1 MKRGDILFLTIGV
14 SIRPQPWVEI
24 LFNDDA
30 SQYRRMEMALAIDGQ
45 YVNEDN
51 AIHMASALA
60 GFAHVPWNKITWL
73 GEGHTLE
80 SAVAPQGYEGYILSS
95 ALYADADHLTL
106 PHQQDDPVNIYWA
119 SPIFTRERELAH
131 SVPNG
136 GSDLLKKLQ
145 QQGVN
150 HIFSPRQAVI

>member
-1 MKRGDILFLTIGV
+1 MTIGV

-45 YVNEDN
+45 YVSEDN

-106 PHQQDDPVNIYWA
+106 PLSRTIRSIYIGPVLFLPA
-119 SPIFTRERELAH
+119 SELAH

-136 GSDLLKKLQ
+136 GSDLLKNYSSKGLI
-145 QQGVN
+145 
-150 HIFSPRQAVI
+150 IFSPRAKPLFR

>member
-1 MKRGDILFLTIGV
+1 MTIGV

-80 SAVAPQGYEGYILSS
+80 SAVAPQGYEGYIYHQRSMLMQTILHCLISRTIRS
-95 ALYADADHLTL
+95 IYIGPVLFLPVSESLPIACQTVAL
-106 PHQQDDPVNIYWA
+106 IC
-119 SPIFTRERELAH
+119 
-131 SVPNG
+131 
-136 GSDLLKKLQ
+136 
-145 QQGVN
+145 
-150 HIFSPRQAVI
+150 